1 MKRALRKALTHAA
14 VAVVSMARILSL
26 DECPASL
33 KTHLLRSLRTL
44 DEAVL
49 LPCAERCEASGT
61 YQNVTFRLDA
71 RETNVPVQIFS
82 PEWGAGTSAVRV
94 DGAWV
99 D

>member
-1 MKRALRKALTHAA
+1 
-14 VAVVSMARILSL
+14 MARILSL
-26 DECPASL
+26 DECPVAL

-71 RETNVPVQIFS
+71 REKNVPVQIFS

-94 DGAWV
+94 EGAWV
-99 D
+99 DKLMRDPQARHAA